1 MEQKKR
7 GFHVIP
13 LFEMINES
21 VLDIAL
27 LLYAL
32 QFHVFS
38 WQFGQFHYKIQFI
51 VLLFPSTF

>member
-1 MEQKKR
+1 MEKKKKR

-32 QFHVFS
+32 QFHVLS
-38 WQFGQFHYKIQFI
+38 WQFVQFH
-51 VLLFPSTF
+51 